1 MSVTS
6 LSLPHLLLQ
15 IEQDPGGS
23 TKPVPS
29 AILCVMSCDPVDA
42 QHPPAE
48 ETDCLRYMKGEDT
61 YYPHGAQVG
70 LGVCCLYSRWARVAL
85 GIPVPEFL
93 QYTRCLFPNLQ
104 NWNDVNHPAVHSMVH
119 PRLELSGSKSI
130 SEGTYLKRNG
140 FPDSEGQRK
149 HQPGLEKEN
158 SISEPVLGDLTEI
171 TLVAQASDREHV
183 PSCSQPQT
191 STDASYTGKDPGLG
205 GRWPPEI
212 RQMLD
217 SRAASAAVEAG
228 RRSPGELGPGRR
240 RRRRRLGVGVR
251 SRELLHFFSPPR
263 PGLGAT
269 SAARDLPEVRLQ
281 KPDAR
286 LQVSLLLGG
295 GRDAVEGQRQLR
307 RPAAPPNGATSS
319 PLP

>member
-1 MSVTS
+1 MEPRWGWESAVCTAGGLVLLWAS
-6 LSLPHLLLQ
+6 LCLNSC
-15 IEQDPGGS
+15 S
-23 TKPVPS
+23 T
-29 AILCVMSCDPVDA
+29 
-42 QHPPAE
+42 
-48 ETDCLRYMKGEDT
+48 
-61 YYPHGAQVG
+61 
-70 LGVCCLYSRWARVAL
+70 LG
-85 GIPVPEFL
+85 
-93 QYTRCLFPNLQ
+93 
-104 NWNDVNHPAVHSMVH
+104 VHSMVH

-205 GRWPPEI
+205 GG
-212 RQMLD
+212 LAAGD
-217 SRAASAAVEAG
+217 SPDVGLQPGAASAAVEAG

-240 RRRRRLGVGVR
+240 RRQRRRLEFGVR
-251 SRELLHFFSPPR
+251 SRQLLHFFSPPR

-269 SAARDLPEVRLQ
+269 SAAGDLPEVRLQ

-286 LQVSLLLGG
+286 LQV
-295 GRDAVEGQRQLR
+295 
-307 RPAAPPNGATSS
+307 TF
-319 PLP
+319 

>member
-1 MSVTS
+1 
-6 LSLPHLLLQ
+6 
-15 IEQDPGGS
+15 
-23 TKPVPS
+23 
-29 AILCVMSCDPVDA
+29 MSCDPGDA

-158 SISEPVLGDLTEI
+158 SISEPVLGDFTEI

-217 SRAASAAVEAG
+217 SSLTTGSGQDVLRGRRQPPRQRRRGLSLASRSICSHLNICCPSFAG
-228 RRSPGELGPGRR
+228 RPSPVYPSPGR
-240 RRRRRLGVGVR
+240 
-251 SRELLHFFSPPR
+251 
-263 PGLGAT
+263 
-269 SAARDLPEVRLQ
+269 
-281 KPDAR
+281 
-286 LQVSLLLGG
+286 
-295 GRDAVEGQRQLR
+295 
-307 RPAAPPNGATSS
+307 
-319 PLP
+319 

>member
-1 MSVTS
+1 
-6 LSLPHLLLQ
+6 
-15 IEQDPGGS
+15 
-23 TKPVPS
+23 
-29 AILCVMSCDPVDA
+29 MSCDPVDA
-42 QHPPAE
+42 QHISEPTGVREEMGTSHYCGGCTLSDALRFGEGFTTAEARCQPPAE

-93 QYTRCLFPNLQ
+93 QYSRCLFPNLQ

-119 PRLELSGSKSI
+119 PRLELIGSMSI

-217 SRAASAAVEAG
+217 SSLTTGSGQDVLRGRRQPPRQRRRGLSLASRSICSHLNICCPSFAG
-228 RRSPGELGPGRR
+228 RPSPVYPSPGR
-240 RRRRRLGVGVR
+240 
-251 SRELLHFFSPPR
+251 
-263 PGLGAT
+263 
-269 SAARDLPEVRLQ
+269 
-281 KPDAR
+281 
-286 LQVSLLLGG
+286 
-295 GRDAVEGQRQLR
+295 
-307 RPAAPPNGATSS
+307 
-319 PLP
+319 

>member
-205 GRWPPEI
+205 GW
-212 RQMLD
+212 LAAGD
-217 SRAASAAVEAG
+217 SPDVGLQLNHRKWAGCAEGAEAAAKAATEGAVPG
-228 RRSPGELGPGRR
+228 QPVNLFPSQHLLPQFRRTP
-240 RRRRRLGVGVR
+240 
-251 SRELLHFFSPPR
+251 FSS
-263 PGLGAT
+263 L
-269 SAARDLPEVRLQ
+269 SFSWEV
-281 KPDAR
+281 
-286 LQVSLLLGG
+286 
-295 GRDAVEGQRQLR
+295 
-307 RPAAPPNGATSS
+307 TF
-319 PLP
+319 

>member
-1 MSVTS
+1 ME
-6 LSLPHLLLQ
+6 PRWCW
-15 IEQDPGGS
+15 E
-23 TKPVPS
+23 S
-29 AILCVMSCDPVDA
+29 AVCTA
-42 QHPPAE
+42 
-48 ETDCLRYMKGEDT
+48 
-61 YYPHGAQVG
+61 VG
-70 LGVCCLYSRWARVAL
+70 LVLLWASLCLNSCSTL
-85 GIPVPEFL
+85 G
-93 QYTRCLFPNLQ
+93 
-104 NWNDVNHPAVHSMVH
+104 
-119 PRLELSGSKSI
+119 
-130 SEGTYLKRNG
+130 
-140 FPDSEGQRK
+140 
-149 HQPGLEKEN
+149 EN

-191 STDASYTGKDPGLG
+191 STDASYTDKDPGLG
-205 GRWPPEI
+205 GHWPPEI

-240 RRRRRLGVGVR
+240 RRRRRRRLGVWVR

>member
-1 MSVTS
+1 MEPRWGWESAVCTAGGLVLLWAS
-6 LSLPHLLLQ
+6 LCLNSC
-15 IEQDPGGS
+15 S
-23 TKPVPS
+23 T
-29 AILCVMSCDPVDA
+29 
-42 QHPPAE
+42 
-48 ETDCLRYMKGEDT
+48 
-61 YYPHGAQVG
+61 
-70 LGVCCLYSRWARVAL
+70 LG
-85 GIPVPEFL
+85 
-93 QYTRCLFPNLQ
+93 
-104 NWNDVNHPAVHSMVH
+104 VHSMVH

-217 SRAASAAVEAG
+217 SRG
-228 RRSPGELGPGRR
+228 GFCCRRGGTP
-240 RRRRRLGVGVR
+240 V
-251 SRELLHFFSPPR
+251 SR
-263 PGLGAT
+263 
-269 SAARDLPEVRLQ
+269 
-281 KPDAR
+281 
-286 LQVSLLLGG
+286 
-295 GRDAVEGQRQLR
+295 
-307 RPAAPPNGATSS
+307 
-319 PLP
+319 

>member
-1 MSVTS
+1 ME
-6 LSLPHLLLQ
+6 PRWCW
-15 IEQDPGGS
+15 E
-23 TKPVPS
+23 S
-29 AILCVMSCDPVDA
+29 AVCTA
-42 QHPPAE
+42 
-48 ETDCLRYMKGEDT
+48 
-61 YYPHGAQVG
+61 VG
-70 LGVCCLYSRWARVAL
+70 LVLLWASLCLNSCSTL
-85 GIPVPEFL
+85 G
-93 QYTRCLFPNLQ
+93 
-104 NWNDVNHPAVHSMVH
+104 VHSMVH

-191 STDASYTGKDPGLG
+191 STDASYTDKDPGLG

-217 SRAASAAVEAG
+217 SRAASAAVDAG

-240 RRRRRLGVGVR
+240 RRRRRRRLGVWVR

>member
-70 LGVCCLYSRWARVAL
+70 LRVCCLYSRWARVAL

-205 GRWPPEI
+205 GCWPPEI

-217 SRAASAAVEAG
+217 SSLTTGSGQDVLRGRRQPPRQRRRGLSLASRSICSHLNICCPSFAG
-228 RRSPGELGPGRR
+228 RPSPVYPSPGR
-240 RRRRRLGVGVR
+240 
-251 SRELLHFFSPPR
+251 
-263 PGLGAT
+263 
-269 SAARDLPEVRLQ
+269 
-281 KPDAR
+281 
-286 LQVSLLLGG
+286 
-295 GRDAVEGQRQLR
+295 
-307 RPAAPPNGATSS
+307 
-319 PLP
+319 

>member
-1 MSVTS
+1 
-6 LSLPHLLLQ
+6 
-15 IEQDPGGS
+15 
-23 TKPVPS
+23 
-29 AILCVMSCDPVDA
+29 MSCDPVDA

-61 YYPHGAQVG
+61 YYPHGAKVV

-191 STDASYTGKDPGLG
+191 STDASYTDKDPGLG
-205 GRWPPEI
+205 GG
-212 RQMLD
+212 
-217 SRAASAAVEAG
+217 V
-228 RRSPGELGPGRR
+228 GRR
-240 RRRRRLGVGVR
+240 RFARCWTPLNHRKWAGCAEGAEAAAKAATEGAVPGQPVNLFPSEHLLPQFRRTP
-251 SRELLHFFSPPR
+251 FSS
-263 PGLGAT
+263 L
-269 SAARDLPEVRLQ
+269 SFSWEV
-281 KPDAR
+281 
-286 LQVSLLLGG
+286 
-295 GRDAVEGQRQLR
+295 
-307 RPAAPPNGATSS
+307 TF
-319 PLP
+319 

>member
-29 AILCVMSCDPVDA
+29 AFLCVMSCDPVDA

-48 ETDCLRYMKGEDT
+48 ETDCLRYMK
-61 YYPHGAQVG
+61 
-70 LGVCCLYSRWARVAL
+70 
-85 GIPVPEFL
+85 
-93 QYTRCLFPNLQ
+93 
-104 NWNDVNHPAVHSMVH
+104 VHSMVH

-205 GRWPPEI
+205 GCWPPEI

-217 SRAASAAVEAG
+217 SRG
-228 RRSPGELGPGRR
+228 GFCCRRGGTP
-240 RRRRRLGVGVR
+240 V
-251 SRELLHFFSPPR
+251 SR
-263 PGLGAT
+263 
-269 SAARDLPEVRLQ
+269 
-281 KPDAR
+281 
-286 LQVSLLLGG
+286 
-295 GRDAVEGQRQLR
+295 
-307 RPAAPPNGATSS
+307 
-319 PLP
+319 

>member
-119 PRLELSGSKSI
+119 PHLELSGSKSI
-130 SEGTYLKRNG
+130 SEGTYLEEEWHSRLEGKRKKA
-140 FPDSEGQRK
+140 PAW
-149 HQPGLEKEN
+149 
-158 SISEPVLGDLTEI
+158 V
-171 TLVAQASDREHV
+171 RE
-183 PSCSQPQT
+183 SW
-191 STDASYTGKDPGLG
+191 LG
-205 GRWPPEI
+205 GARARRKI

-217 SRAASAAVEAG
+217 SRAHGDMGAAAQKPVNSLALDEAAAEPRGGFCCVEAG
-228 RRSPGELGPGRR
+228 TAVSSDGRIRKPSDAAGGPEEEPTGYECGHPSFINTDQNYAFGEDDL
-240 RRRRRLGVGVR
+240 LIWWTTIC
-251 SRELLHFFSPPR
+251 SR
-263 PGLGAT
+263 
-269 SAARDLPEVRLQ
+269 
-281 KPDAR
+281 K
-286 LQVSLLLGG
+286 
-295 GRDAVEGQRQLR
+295 
-307 RPAAPPNGATSS
+307 
-319 PLP
+319 

>member
-149 HQPGLEKEN
+149 HQPGLEKAN
-158 SISEPVLGDLTEI
+158 PRRPLMHHILAKILAWGGVGRRRFARCWT
-171 TLVAQASDREHV
+171 
-183 PSCSQPQT
+183 
-191 STDASYTGKDPGLG
+191 PG
-205 GRWPPEI
+205 
-212 RQMLD
+212 
-217 SRAASAAVEAG
+217 AASAAVEAG

-281 KPDAR
+281 LNHRKWAGCAEGAEAAAKAATEGAVPGQPVKLFPSQHLLSQFCR
-286 LQVSLLLGG
+286 TPFSSLSFSWE
-295 GRDAVEGQRQLR
+295 V
-307 RPAAPPNGATSS
+307 TF
-319 PLP
+319 